1 MYFEFDDKDPI
12 QFCLDVIAKEVKQ
25 DDRLVKQV
33 FLTLLSA
40 YTNNPINLAINAPT
54 GEGKSYVV
62 SKVAELF
69 PQSDV
74 IFLTAMTDKA
84 LFHMQGTLV
93 IKNNETGE
101 YESIEDKVTEIDS
114 DIEDKQSEICR
125 TKDNNLKEGL
135 RSQIKELA
143 RQKKELLKGV
153 MKRIDIDH
161 KVLIFSDTPKH
172 TLLEAIMSLLSHD
185 RYEVEYVF
193 VDTFNGIETKSNVL
207 RGFPTV
213 IFTAAIDY
221 SKHPRWAETQRRFII
236 TNPNM
241 TPEKYKQSI
250 QLIGAKS
257 GLPEFVYDATIVSES
272 EKEQAKEIIKGL
284 KDKILSITERNTPSS
299 PNVFIPYYTSLE
311 KSLPSNKA
319 SDMTRVQRLYNY
331 LDLLPVINIDKRP
344 RLRIRNDGDFIIK
357 TSPFATFDDVRESVY
372 LMEYSNGVR
381 PYILEW
387 FNEVFLAAFKEKTIP
402 NTKFNDDSVSEEII
416 ALTTAELVKA
426 TERIRAYKFS
436 TQQMLENYIVPLIN
450 AGYIDKA
457 DSKIDR
463 RSYIFFPVTN
473 TKQRKLFDSDE
484 TNNLSQNKLICITDS
499 TSFPNRNYLI
509 SKIEGVLRYSSDK
522 GIIIKLEDHE
532 GNEITVEELVDRYY
546 KDPDKYFEVSSIS
559 DSDNGTPGD
568 SSSEQSVF
576 TTTDENRSEIEA
588 ELQEEEG
595 QRSSLSSESSVQG
608 SKEEQENNF
617 LKENVSDDYLENA
630 ENASELQER
639 FVDNAKSLEYKHNLS
654 NKSFDSEKTNNIIYS
669 NEVDDQD
676 KEHHLR
682 SMPSTMVSSIDQISP
697 TRPLPQ
703 HQEQEQKRFNCFYC
717 SQYYSSDKERVKHID
732 SKHPGK
738 LNFRTPEDFENRLL

>member
-1 MYFEFDDKDPI
+1 MYFEFDDIKDSI
-12 QFCLDVIAKEVKQ
+12 EFCLDVIAKEVKQ

-101 YESIEDKVTEIDS
+101 YEPIEDKVTEIDS

-153 MKRIDIDH
+153 MKRIDLDH

-257 GLPEFVYDATIVSES
+257 GLPGFVYDATIVSES

-319 SDMTRVQRLYNY
+319 SDVTRVQRLYNY

-357 TSPFATFDDVRESVY
+357 TSPFATFDDLRESVY

-387 FNEVFLAAFKEKTIP
+387 FNEVFLVAFKEKTIP
-402 NTKFNDDSVSEEII
+402 NTKFNDDNVSEEII

-426 TERIRAYKFS
+426 TERIRGYKFS
-436 TQQMLENYIVPLIN
+436 TQQMLENYIIPLIN
-450 AGYIDKA
+450 AGYIDKT

-484 TNNLSQNKLICITDS
+484 TNNLSQNKLISITDS
-499 TSFPNRNYLI
+499 TLFPNRKYLI

-532 GNEITVEELVDRYY
+532 GNEITVEKLVDRYY

-559 DSDNGTPGD
+559 DSDNGTAWRFIIRTI
-568 SSSEQSVF
+568 SIHN
-576 TTTDENRSEIEA
+576 NR
-588 ELQEEEG
+588 
-595 QRSSLSSESSVQG
+595 R
-608 SKEEQENNF
+608 K
-617 LKENVSDDYLENA
+617 
-630 ENASELQER
+630 
-639 FVDNAKSLEYKHNLS
+639 
-654 NKSFDSEKTNNIIYS
+654 
-669 NEVDDQD
+669 
-676 KEHHLR
+676 
-682 SMPSTMVSSIDQISP
+682 
-697 TRPLPQ
+697 
-703 HQEQEQKRFNCFYC
+703 
-717 SQYYSSDKERVKHID
+717 
-732 SKHPGK
+732 
-738 LNFRTPEDFENRLL
+738 